1 MNVKQIASI
10 LFSLL
15 NPSKRNIFFPA
26 AAFVFLLGCNKTA
39 DFEDLDLLT
48 QKDWHLTSRVQGG
61 TALTDDCDLDDVLV
75 FTNATGFDYNFG
87 DLICGDS
94 SFVKDA
100 DTWKIIDDFTVL
112 RMKYRFKGSGK
123 GTIIEYWKI
132 LELNDTLLLVEDAL
146 AEGNDQVPEIR
157 TYQH

>member
-1 MNVKQIASI
+1 MNAEQSVSI

-15 NPSKRNIFFPA
+15 HTPKRTILFLA
-26 AAFVFLLGCNKTA
+26 VAFVFFPGCNKTA

-61 TALTDDCDLDDVLV
+61 IALTDDCDLDDVLV
-75 FTNATGFDYNFG
+75 FTDATDFDYNFG

-112 RMKYRFKGSGK
+112 RMKYRFEGSGN
-123 GTIIEYWKI
+123 GTIIEFWKI
-132 LELNDTLLLVEDAL
+132 LVVNDTLLMGEDAL
-146 AEGNDQVPEIR
+146 AEGNGQVPEIR

>member
-1 MNVKQIASI
+1 MNAEQSVSI

-15 NPSKRNIFFPA
+15 HTPKRTILFLA
-26 AAFVFLLGCNKTA
+26 VAFVFFPGCNKTA

-61 TALTDDCDLDDVLV
+61 IALTDDCDLDDVLV
-75 FTNATGFDYNFG
+75 FTNATDFDYDFG

-94 SFVKDA
+94 SLVKDA

-112 RMKYRFKGSGK
+112 RMKYRFEGSGK

>member
-1 MNVKQIASI
+1 MNAEQSVSI

-15 NPSKRNIFFPA
+15 HTPKRTILFLA
-26 AAFVFLLGCNKTA
+26 VAFVFFPGCNKTA

-61 TALTDDCDLDDVLV
+61 IALTDDCDLDDVLV
-75 FTNATGFDYNFG
+75 FTDATDFDYNFG

-112 RMKYRFKGSGK
+112 RMKYRFEGSGK

-132 LELNDTLLLVEDAL
+132 LELNDTLLMVEDAL
-146 AEGNDQVPEIR
+146 AEGNGQVPEIR

>member
-1 MNVKQIASI
+1 MNAEQSASI

-15 NPSKRNIFFPA
+15 HTSKRTILFLAVAFIFFA
-26 AAFVFLLGCNKTA
+26 GCSKTA

-48 QKDWHLTSRVQGG
+48 QKNWHFTSRVQGG
-61 TALTDDCDLDDVLV
+61 TDLTDDCDLDDVLV
-75 FTNATGFDYNFG
+75 FTDATDFDYNFG

-112 RMKYRFKGSGK
+112 RMKYRFNGNGA

-132 LELNDTLLLVEDAL
+132 LELNDTLLMVEDAL